1 MTCEFPFPA
10 DIAEPTVAAP
20 VGDPVPRH
28 LFIPVVPW
36 HEPLPPVIRMR
47 PRREH
52 WLLTPPPARPS
63 PSADLSEP
71 PGFGAMAALSLGTW
85 CLGAALLVV
94 AHLKGWL

>member
-1 MTCEFPFPA
+1 M
-10 DIAEPTVAAP
+10 
-20 VGDPVPRH
+20 PRH